1 MKKHSTL
8 FAISLI
14 TILALILALPAL
26 AESAPTAAPI
36 GTSAPIP
43 TKTMMER
50 YQDVLEGKHSYIQ
63 CNTYDSI
70 TTEAQFTS
78 EPMQWYGY
86 EFGTPMPFTAF
97 CVTDLDA
104 DGSPEIILKLSQDF
118 GFELLRYENGA
129 VYGFPFVAR
138 AMIDI
143 TLNGDI
149 YGSSG
154 AADNSWYQVRFH
166 EGQYTLTDTCRMQS
180 TETGGVQYFIGDKE
194 VSQNEYETFISGF
207 TGKAR
212 PTWIEFSAEN
222 FADVVSRF

>member
-8 FAISLI
+8 FAFSLI
-14 TILALILALPAL
+14 AILALILTLPAL
-26 AESAPTAAPI
+26 AESASTPTPTA
-36 GTSAPIP
+36 TPIP
-43 TKTMMER
+43 PKAMMER
-50 YQDVLEGKHSYIQ
+50 YQDVLAGRHSYIQ
-63 CNTYDSI
+63 SNIDDMQI
-70 TTEAQFTS
+70 TEAQFSS
-78 EPMQWYGY
+78 ETRQWYGY
-86 EFGTPMPFTAF
+86 EFETLMAFTAF

-104 DGSPEIILKLSQDF
+104 DGSPEIILKLSDDF

-154 AADNSWYQVRFH
+154 ASDNSWYQIRFH
-166 EGQYTLTDTCRMQS
+166 EGLYTLTDTCRMQS

-207 TGKAR
+207 ADKAR